1 MEKEFLT
8 QIRRS
13 VTLNVTG
20 GKIDS
25 FREKEE
31 TTGTV
36 RAYDNGCIGIAGCLG
51 EPDEQRLTEKAAE
64 ALALGIPYP
73 CHLEGALEKIDLHE
87 DEIIPVPELIPTMQR
102 FLDRLGEACPRFAF
116 SNKITLDYKISQL
129 PGPPS
134 GQLGPQRGYWADR
147 AEPRLGQSV

>member
-13 VTLNVTG
+13 GTLNVTG

-73 CHLEGALEKIDLHE
+73 AIWRARWKRSTCMRTKSS
-87 DEIIPVPELIPTMQR
+87 P
-102 FLDRLGEACPRFAF
+102 CP
-116 SNKITLDYKISQL
+116 S
-129 PGPPS
+129 
-134 GQLGPQRGYWADR
+134 
-147 AEPRLGQSV
+147 

>member
-20 GKIDS
+20 GRIDS

-51 EPDEQRLTEKAAE
+51 EPEEQKLTEKAAE
-64 ALALGIPYP
+64 ALALGIPYL
-73 CHLEGALEKIDLHE
+73 CHLEGAGK
-87 DEIIPVPELIPTMQR
+87 
-102 FLDRLGEACPRFAF
+102 DRPA
-116 SNKITLDYKISQL
+116 
-129 PGPPS
+129 
-134 GQLGPQRGYWADR
+134 
-147 AEPRLGQSV
+147 

>member
-102 FLDRLGEACPRFAF
+102 FLAAIPMERLGEPEELAAAAAF
-116 SNKITLDYKISQL
+116 LCSDDSSFVTGECLVV
-129 PGPPS
+129 S
-134 GQLGPQRGYWADR
+134 GGSYM
-147 AEPRLGQSV
+147 

>member
-102 FLDRLGEACPRFAF
+102 FLDL
-116 SNKITLDYKISQL
+116 SLIHI
-129 PGPPS
+129 
-134 GQLGPQRGYWADR
+134 
-147 AEPRLGQSV
+147 

>member
-51 EPDEQRLTEKAAE
+51 EPDEQKLTEKAAE
-64 ALALGIPYP
+64 ALALAGR
-73 CHLEGALEKIDLHE
+73 GADGTRARAGGPDPLPPL
-87 DEIIPVPELIPTMQR
+87 PRRPPPGELCDVR
-102 FLDRLGEACPRFAF
+102 PRNHPPRRVR
-116 SNKITLDYKISQL
+116 SPDTPNGL
-129 PGPPS
+129 PP
-134 GQLGPQRGYWADR
+134 L
-147 AEPRLGQSV
+147 

>member
-64 ALALGIPYP
+64 ALEKGMRQELMDLGFAHGDFSVLLQPASGISP
-73 CHLEGALEKIDLHE
+73 LGAGRAGK
-87 DEIIPVPELIPTMQR
+87 
-102 FLDRLGEACPRFAF
+102 DRPA
-116 SNKITLDYKISQL
+116 
-129 PGPPS
+129 
-134 GQLGPQRGYWADR
+134 
-147 AEPRLGQSV
+147 